1 MSPTVCKAMEGQFSS
16 VKSYQSIAPLPFSL
30 VNSVDLFNEHS
41 WSKAVQKPHQACVTC
56 FKIVRN
62 GKQMS
67 RRLKKECEKVWKE
80 ALQLSMAESSQASVS
95 GERAQSDASSS
106 SAEVDIMAAAKA
118 CRNSE
123 LPRR

>member
-1 MSPTVCKAMEGQFSS
+1 
-16 VKSYQSIAPLPFSL
+16 
-30 VNSVDLFNEHS
+30 
-41 WSKAVQKPHQACVTC
+41 
-56 FKIVRN
+56 
-62 GKQMS
+62 MS

-106 SAEVDIMAAAKA
+106 SSAEVDIMAAAKA